1 MNEFRA
7 SLLALLLLSLSTAE
21 LAADQV
27 AEQVA
32 EQMSVSPLSIEV
44 ILSEKILN
52 VRLGEQL
59 IRSYPIAIGTIDH
72 PTPEGEFLIEKM
84 IWNPWWYP
92 PHSEWAR
99 GLSPTPPGDRS
110 NPMRV
115 VKIPFDPPFYYIHG
129 TDRPQSLGTMASHGC
144 VRVSEETAAELGR
157 LVMQFGGIDR
167 SDGWYRQLSRE
178 KKEREVTLDLP
189 VSITVRM
196 GDENVYPGVVW
207 AVD

>member
-1 MNEFRA
+1 M
-7 SLLALLLLSLSTAE
+7 LLALLLLSLPATG
-21 LAADQV
+21 LA

-32 EQMSVSPLSIEV
+32 ERVAVSPLSLEV
-44 ILSEKILN
+44 VLAEKMLH
-52 VRLGEQL
+52 VRLGQQL
-59 IRSYPIAIGTIDH
+59 IRSYTVAIGTIDH

-92 PHSEWAR
+92 PHSEWAK

-144 VRVSEETAAELGR
+144 IRVSEETAAELGR
-157 LVMQFGGIDR
+157 LVMQFGR
-167 SDGWYRQLSRE
+167 TERTDGWYRQVRRE
-178 KKEREVTLDLP
+178 KKEREVALELP

-207 AVD
+207 AID